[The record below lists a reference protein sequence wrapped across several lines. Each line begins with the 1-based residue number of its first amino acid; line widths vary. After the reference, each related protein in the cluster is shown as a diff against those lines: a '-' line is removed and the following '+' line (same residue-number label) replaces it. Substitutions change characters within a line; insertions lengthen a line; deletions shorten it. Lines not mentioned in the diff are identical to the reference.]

1 MVTKRLNGY
10 KIYLSGTTGHRNP
23 AALDRRCRVF
33 FDSRIIIME
42 RDLVRFMMNN
52 TKTEHSR
59 PGSGRHRRLSFLCL
73 LLSLLLTA
81 CGGKGAS
88 GGTSALPAS
97 SADSESTQYNAPD
110 SGELQ
115 AVFFD
120 VGKGDC
126 ILLSMGEDNVL
137 LDAGYEETSSEI
149 TRQLQARGITSLDA
163 MIITHYDKDHVGGAA
178 QIAQQ
183 IPVETIYL
191 PDYEG
196 EADKCGDLLTL
207 IRKKGLESIRVSE
220 QETVA
225 MGQAEMEII
234 PALVAYDPA
243 AENDNDA
250 SLIVTIV
257 YQEDEWL
264 LPGDIEKDAI
274 EIWLADNN
282 RTFDILKMPH
292 HGKKEGN
299 TKELIKNV
307 DPSIAVITDST
318 AEEANEKVLKQLD
331 KNETEVYR
339 SSVNGTIT
347 ITGDGSGKY
356 EIVSEK

>member
-1 MVTKRLNGY
+1 MLLSRAFNG
-10 KIYLSGTTGHRNP
+10 
-23 AALDRRCRVF
+23 VF
-33 FDSRIIIME
+33 FMINDKKMKEKRS
-42 RDLVRFMMNN
+42 
-52 TKTEHSR
+52 KTGL
-59 PGSGRHRRLSFLCL
+59 PGRLSCLCPVLSL
-73 LLSLLLTA
+73 LLILLTA

-88 GGTSALPAS
+88 GGTAGLPGAS
-97 SADSESTQYNAPD
+97 SGDSESVQYDAPD
-110 SGELQ
+110 SDELQ

-126 ILLSMGEDNVL
+126 ILLSMGEDHVL
-137 LDAGYEETSSEI
+137 LDAGYQETSSEV

-178 QIAQQ
+178 EIAQQ

-196 EADKCGDLLTL
+196 EADKCGDLLAL
-207 IRKKGLESIRVSE
+207 IRKNDLESIRVSE
-220 QETVA
+220 EETLA
-225 MGQAEMEII
+225 LGRAEMEII
-234 PALVAYDPA
+234 PALVEYDPA

-250 SLIVTIV
+250 SLIVTIL

-274 EIWLADNN
+274 EIWLADNT

-307 DPSIAVITDST
+307 DPSIAVITDS
-318 AEEANEKVLKQLD
+318 AVEEANEKVLKQLD

-347 ITGDGSGKY
+347 ITGNGSGKY
-356 EIVSEK
+356 EIVSDN

>member
-1 MVTKRLNGY
+1 
-10 KIYLSGTTGHRNP
+10 
-23 AALDRRCRVF
+23 
-33 FDSRIIIME
+33 ME

-52 TKTEHSR
+52 TKTERSR

-88 GGTSALPAS
+88 GGTSALPAP
-97 SADSESTQYNAPD
+97 SADSESAQYNAPD

-178 QIAQQ
+178 EIAQQ
-183 IPVETIYL
+183 IPVDTIYL

-292 HGKKEGN
+292 HG
-299 TKELIKNV
+299 V
-307 DPSIAVITDST
+307 YDPNLFTLLTLTMPGTAILTDSEKNP
-318 AEEANEKVLKQLD
+318 ADEKVLSDLELFGAD
-331 KNETEVYR
+331 TYR
-339 SSVNGTIT
+339 TANGSILVTQNGTQF
-347 ITGDGSGKY
+347 S
-356 EIVSEK
+356 VSYTD

>member
-1 MVTKRLNGY
+1 M
-10 KIYLSGTTGHRNP
+10 
-23 AALDRRCRVF
+23 
-33 FDSRIIIME
+33 
-42 RDLVRFMMNN
+42 VRFMMKNK
-52 TKTEHSR
+52 KTEYSR
-59 PGSGRHRRLSFLCL
+59 PGSGRRCRLTFLGL
-73 LLSLLLTA
+73 FLSLLLLSS
-81 CGGKGAS
+81 CGGKD
-88 GGTSALPAS
+88 TSEGKPGQPGAS
-97 SADSESTQYNAPD
+97 SAESGSPQYNAPD
-110 SGELQ
+110 SDELQ
-115 AVFFD
+115 VVFFD

-137 LDAGYEETSSEI
+137 LDAGYEETSSEV
-149 TRQLQARGITSLDA
+149 TRQLQARGISSLDA

-178 QIAQQ
+178 EIAQQ

-196 EADKCGDLLTL
+196 EADKCGDLLAL

-243 AENDNDA
+243 SGNDNDA
-250 SLIVTIV
+250 SLIVTVV
-257 YQEDEWL
+257 YREDEWL

-274 EIWLADNN
+274 EVWLADNN

-318 AEEANEKVLKQLD
+318 VEEANEKVLKQLD
-331 KNETEVYR
+331 KNDTEVYR

>member
-1 MVTKRLNGY
+1 M
-10 KIYLSGTTGHRNP
+10 
-23 AALDRRCRVF
+23 
-33 FDSRIIIME
+33 
-42 RDLVRFMMNN
+42 RFMMKDKKMEQN
-52 TKTEHSR
+52 S
-59 PGSGRHRRLSFLCL
+59 SGTIHRRCVSSLCL
-73 LLSLLLTA
+73 LFSLLLLTA
-81 CGGKGAS
+81 CGGKEAS
-88 GGTSALPAS
+88 GGVSGQPGVS
-97 SADSESTQYNAPD
+97 SGDSEDTQYNAPD
-110 SGELQ
+110 SDELQ

-126 ILLSMGEDNVL
+126 ILLSMGEDHVL
-137 LDAGYEETSSEI
+137 LDAGFEETSSEV
-149 TRQLQARGITSLDA
+149 TRQLQERGITSLDA

-178 QIAQQ
+178 EIAQK
-183 IPVETIYL
+183 IPVEIIYL

-196 EADKCGDLLTL
+196 EADKCGDLMTL
-207 IRKKGLESIRVSE
+207 IRKKELESIRVSE

-225 MGQAEMEII
+225 LGQAELEII
-234 PALVAYDPA
+234 PALVDYDPA